1 MKTQIKINTE
11 GSGLL
16 SHPEKAD
23 VKRGSVY
30 DLITER
36 IIAMLEAG
44 TVPWRKPWQA
54 KSGFPRNLVSGKC
67 YRGINVFLLHAMSYE
82 SPFWLTFKQAQQLGG
97 TVRKGEKA
105 CPVVFWKQLEIED
118 RESHEIEKIPM
129 LRFYYVFNTAQCD
142 GLKDVPAPV
151 VETPLSAATKPE
163 EIIAFMPQR
172 PEIKYGMRKAF
183 YSPAE
188 DIIAMP
194 DRERFENEAGFFSTL
209 YHEAIHST
217 GHVSR
222 LNRPTLT
229 ESAGFGSNPYCKE
242 ELIAEMGAAFL
253 CGQAGIGESTLENSA
268 AYLQNWLEQLQNDK
282 KLIVQAAAMAQKAAD
297 FVLGTKFDEAPTSE
311 PATAAT

>member
-1 MKTQIKINTE
+1 MNTQIKINNE
-11 GSGLL
+11 GL

-54 KSGFPRNLVSGKC
+54 KSGFPRNLVSGKP

-105 CPVVFWKQLEIED
+105 CPVVFWKLLEIED
-118 RESHEIEKIPM
+118 RESHKIEKIPM
-129 LRFYYVFNTAQCD
+129 IRFYYVFNTAQCD
-142 GLKDVPAPV
+142 RLKDIPAPV
-151 VETPLSAATKPE
+151 VETPLSAPTKPE

-172 PEIKYGMRKAF
+172 PEIKYGMHKAF

-282 KLIVQAAAMAQKAAD
+282 KLIVQAAAKAQKAAD
-297 FVLGTKFDEAPTSE
+297 FILGTKFNDT
-311 PATAAT
+311 PAA

>member
-1 MKTQIKINTE
+1 M
-11 GSGLL
+11 

-54 KSGFPRNLVSGKC
+54 KSGFPRNLVSGKP

-142 GLKDVPAPV
+142 GLKDIPAPV
-151 VETPLSAATKPE
+151 VETPLSAPTKPE

-282 KLIVQAAAMAQKAAD
+282 KLIVQAAAQAQKAAD
-297 FVLGTKFDEAPTSE
+297 FILGTKFNDT
-311 PATAAT
+311 PAA